1 MKATKEEATAAHA
14 VLKRNASKF
23 TAHDYDVL
31 YSFITACQKR
41 LPSALA
47 VERDRLKNTVGNA
60 K

>member
-1 MKATKEEATAAHA
+1 MKATKEEAMAAHA

-23 TAHDYDVL
+23 TERDYDAL
-31 YSFITACQKR
+31 YSFIIACQKR

-47 VERDRLKNTVGNA
+47 VANDRIRKLGKNA